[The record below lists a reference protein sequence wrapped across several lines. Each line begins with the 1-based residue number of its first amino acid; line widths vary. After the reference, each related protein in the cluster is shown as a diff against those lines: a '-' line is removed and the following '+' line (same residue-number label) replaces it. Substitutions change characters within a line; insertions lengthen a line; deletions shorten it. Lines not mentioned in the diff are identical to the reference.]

1 MDKIIISWYKTTT
14 MHKETASLCPSIKMI
29 LFDHDD
35 TLVGTLKAKWAQ
47 HKYIARTFYGK
58 VLKNE
63 ELRLHWGKPL
73 TLLLKLLYE
82 TDHVDIAMSYN
93 IATRTKFPKAL
104 FKDTIS
110 TLSILHNLGK
120 KLGLV
125 TATTLSSLEHDW
137 KTLKVPSKLFDYIQT
152 EDDTIVHKPDPQVF
166 DPALTWMAKQN
177 IQPHE
182 VLYVGD
188 HLNDMIASR
197 GAGIGF
203 IGVGTGMVSV
213 EEFKKHQVKGINQ
226 LADLID
232 LLRSHVTCLI

>member
-1 MDKIIISWYKTTT
+1 MDKIIISWYKIAI
-14 MHKETASLCPSIKMI
+14 MHKETTSLCPSIKMI

-35 TLVGTLKAKWAQ
+35 TLVGALKAKWAQ

-58 VLKNE
+58 TLKND

-82 TDHVDIAMSYN
+82 TDHLDIAMSYN
-93 IATRTKFPKAL
+93 IATRSKFPKVL

-110 TLSILHNLGK
+110 TLNTLHNLGK

-125 TATTLSSLEHDW
+125 TAITRSSLEHDL
-137 KTLKVPSKLFDYIQT
+137 KTLKIPNELFDYIQT

-166 DPALTWMAKQN
+166 DPALTWMVKQD

-188 HLNDMIASR
+188 HLNDMIAAK

-203 IGVGTGMVSV
+203 IGMGTGLTSI
-213 EEFKKHQVKGINQ
+213 EEFKKYQVEGINQ
-226 LADLID
+226 LSDLID
-232 LLRSHVTCLI
+232 